1 MKNNKKR
8 KYDDEY
14 IAYINS
20 GESSAVFIVRDVC
33 KSIDTTGLQICQ
45 HTKMMMINGNL
56 TL

>member
-33 KSIDTTGLQICQ
+33 KSIDTTGFWIDI
-45 HTKMMMINGNL
+45 TNMSAYKNDDDK
-56 TL
+56 